1 MTVLQGF
8 VVSWSSRC
16 TSMRV
21 HFRKTH
27 QSGCTGG
34 RYCTIQFKIFWFQ
47 KKIRG
52 RWQIVFSLYDLLSGR
67 RERQC
72 IRHIQQNSWFQK
84 HSKTIYCGLLMYV
97 PVEQRRCPGF
107 EFYMCMFL
115 VQPKLC
121 DEGFIH
127 SLIYSGNY
135 WWLQGYNVER
145 FLFVYNCSSA
155 TRTCGGYL
163 CSWMWTW
170 TETNLQLRDYTL

>member
-1 MTVLQGF
+1 
-8 VVSWSSRC
+8 
-16 TSMRV
+16 MRV
-21 HFRKTH
+21 HFRKTLQGVLEGGTV
-27 QSGCTGG
+27 QSNS
-34 RYCTIQFKIFWFQ
+34 RFLIS
-47 KKIRG
+47 KKHRD

-67 RERQC
+67 RKRQC
-72 IRHIQQNSWFQK
+72 IRHIQQNNWFQK

-115 VQPKLC
+115 VQPNLC

-163 CSWMWTW
+163 CSWMWTR
-170 TETNLQLRDYTL
+170 TETNLQLRDCTL

>member
-1 MTVLQGF
+1 MVGTGTGLQTHASLSDSLSRLRCFMVLTLHIDACPLQKNAPI
-8 VVSWSSRC
+8 
-16 TSMRV
+16 RV
-21 HFRKTH
+21 YWREVL
-27 QSGCTGG
+27 
-34 RYCTIQFKIFWFQ
+34 YNPIQDFLIS

-163 CSWMWTW
+163 CS
-170 TETNLQLRDYTL
+170 